1 MKVNASSSFLG
12 LRAVSTVSVRSGR
25 SVANEAEAEDSNNPL
40 AKLIK
45 DWHEAQANARPT
57 NRFNPRQAAL
67 EKAAMLKQQL
77 EMLKA
82 MLIFA
87 SPAMAKAIAQQLK
100 GIASELAALGKSA
113 GGGTAG
119 NPTVS
124 IGAQNTTPTEG
135 EAASATAEASADV
148 AAAPAAV
155 DQPSSTSDAQQTDEG
170 RENDVAGD
178 KSGSDSAK
186 AGESTQKSEDNA
198 LRRSIADAKRLL
210 KELILRVK
218 AKLREGDDDAR
229 RDLQAAEKSLAN
241 LDSETNPGLY
251 TALGGVSLDVAG
263 ADLSLPSELTGA
275 SVDVSA

>member
-1 MKVNASSSFLG
+1 MEPVMKVNASSSFLG

-25 SVANEAEAEDSNNPL
+25 SVANEAETQDANNPL

-100 GIASELAALGKSA
+100 GIASELAALGKS
-113 GGGTAG
+113 
-119 NPTVS
+119 
-124 IGAQNTTPTEG
+124 
-135 EAASATAEASADV
+135 
-148 AAAPAAV
+148 
-155 DQPSSTSDAQQTDEG
+155 
-170 RENDVAGD
+170 
-178 KSGSDSAK
+178 GSDSAK

-241 LDSETNPGLY
+241 LDSETSPGLY

-263 ADLSLPSELTGA
+263 ADLSLSSALTGA